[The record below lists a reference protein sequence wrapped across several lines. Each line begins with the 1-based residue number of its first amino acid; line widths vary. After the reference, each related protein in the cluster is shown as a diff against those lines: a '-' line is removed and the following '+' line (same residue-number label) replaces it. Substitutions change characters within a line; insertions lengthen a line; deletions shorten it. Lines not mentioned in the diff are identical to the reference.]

1 MRALI
6 LSSLF
11 ALGLGLAAPAAS
23 AAPIAD
29 INAAITGQNQVDQA
43 HYRPYRHY
51 HRHHYRPRV
60 RCRNVRVC
68 RMTPW
73 GRRCHYERVCRRVW

>member
-11 ALGLGLAAPAAS
+11 AVGLGLAGATSAS

-29 INAAITGQNQVDQA
+29 INAAVAGQTAVDHVQ
-43 HYRPYRHY
+43 YYYRHRP
-51 HRHHYRPRV
+51 RHRV
-60 RCRNVRVC
+60 RCNNVRVC

-73 GRRCHYERVCRRVW
+73 GRRCHWERICRRW

>member
-11 ALGLGLAAPAAS
+11 ALGLGLAAAPAS

-29 INAAITGQNQVDQA
+29 INAAITGQNQVEQA
-43 HYRPYRHY
+43 QYYRRYR
-51 HRHHYRPRV
+51 RHRV
-60 RCRNVRVC
+60 RCHNVRVC

>member
-29 INAAITGQNQVDQA
+29 INAAITGQNHVEQA
-43 HYRPYRHY
+43 QYYRRHRRW
-51 HRHHYRPRV
+51 HRPRV

>member
-11 ALGLGLAAPAAS
+11 ALGLGLAGATSAS

-29 INAAITGQNQVDQA
+29 INAAVAGQAMVDHVQ
-43 HYRPYRHY
+43 Y
-51 HRHHYRPRV
+51 YRPRYRHRV
-60 RCRNVRVC
+60 RCHNVRVC

-73 GRRCHYERVCRRVW
+73 GRRCHYERVCRRW

>member
-11 ALGLGLAAPAAS
+11 AIGLGLSAAPAS

-29 INAAITGQNQVDQA
+29 INAAVTGQTMVDHVQ
-43 HYRPYRHY
+43 YYRHRP
-51 HRHHYRPRV
+51 RHRV
-60 RCRNVRVC
+60 RCNNVRVC

-73 GRRCHYERVCRRVW
+73 GRRCHWERVCRRW

>member
-11 ALGLGLAAPAAS
+11 AIGLGLAAAPAS

-29 INAAITGQNQVDQA
+29 INAAVSGQNMVDQTQ
-43 HYRPYRHY
+43 YYGPRRS
-51 HRHHYRPRV
+51 RV
-60 RCRNVRVC
+60 RCHNVRVC

>member
-11 ALGLGLAAPAAS
+11 ALGLGLAAAPAS

-29 INAAITGQNQVDQA
+29 INAAITGQNLVEQTQY
-43 HYRPYRHY
+43 YRY
-51 HRHHYRPRV
+51 HRRPRV
-60 RCRNVRVC
+60 RCHNVRVC

>member
-11 ALGLGLAAPAAS
+11 ALGLGLAATPAS

-29 INAAITGQNQVDQA
+29 INAAVSGQAMVDQA
-43 HYRPYRHY
+43 QYY
-51 HRHHYRPRV
+51 YRPRHRHRV
-60 RCRNVRVC
+60 RCNNVRVC
-68 RMTPW
+68 RMTPY
-73 GRRCHYERVCRRVW
+73 GRRCHVERVCRRW